1 MAGNIVYG
9 GKNIALEQSQ
19 FNNSSTL
26 KDSSTVEVSSRAENE
41 VEENLFTL
49 GNKWVTKDRNKW
61 KCKRSNIEKMKLNR
75 TRISE
80 DGDGKSDIVKNNLV
94 SFSSTLNLNFC

>member
-1 MAGNIVYG
+1 MYG

-26 KDSSTVEVSSRAENE
+26 RDSSTVEVSSRVENE
-41 VEENLFTL
+41 VEENLFTF
-49 GNKWVTKDRNKW
+49 GNKWVTKDRNKR
-61 KCKRSNIEKMKLNR
+61 KCKRLNIEKMKLNR
-75 TRISE
+75 TGISE
-80 DGDGKSDIVKNNLV
+80 YGDRKSDIVKNNFV

>member
-1 MAGNIVYG
+1 MYG

-26 KDSSTVEVSSRAENE
+26 RDSSTAEVSSRVENE

-49 GNKWVTKDRNKW
+49 GNKWVTKDRNKR
-61 KCKRSNIEKMKLNR
+61 KCKRLNIEKMKLNR
-75 TRISE
+75 TGISE
-80 DGDGKSDIVKNNLV
+80 YGDRKSDIVKNNFV

>member
-26 KDSSTVEVSSRAENE
+26 RDSSTAEVSSRVENE

-49 GNKWVTKDRNKW
+49 GNKWVTKDRNKR
-61 KCKRSNIEKMKLNR
+61 KCKRLNIEKMKLNMEIEKVILLK
-75 TRISE
+75 TIS
-80 DGDGKSDIVKNNLV
+80 LV
-94 SFSSTLNLNFC
+94 LALL

>member
-1 MAGNIVYG
+1 MYG

-26 KDSSTVEVSSRAENE
+26 RDSSTAEVSSRVENE

-49 GNKWVTKDRNKW
+49 GNKWVTKDRNKR
-61 KCKRSNIEKMKLNR
+61 KCKRLNIEKRKRNMEIEKVILLK
-75 TRISE
+75 TIS
-80 DGDGKSDIVKNNLV
+80 LV
-94 SFSSTLNLNFC
+94 LALL

>member
-1 MAGNIVYG
+1 MYG

-49 GNKWVTKDRNKW
+49 GNKWVTKDRNKR

-80 DGDGKSDIVKNNLV
+80 DGDGKVILLKIIWLV
-94 SFSSTLNLNFC
+94 LALL